1 MNGQRSPRGVTTAP
15 ARSKSMKNLS
25 SVKPGPAFLRGSSS
39 GLHSPAVHS
48 SGSGGSP
55 SHRSPAQSL
64 TSASCVHLPLHHH
77 HHQQSLLPAASPGQL
92 QSQKSPM
99 LLHSER
105 SPQHS
110 PGGSGGGSFSSSYS
124 SGQSPVGS
132 SRSFQFPSSF
142 AQGAPP
148 EHPSPHPPPPQQR
161 VQVVEPFPRH
171 PEEAESSPAV
181 LRHGGAGRSLSV
193 DGDRRETSPGSAGPS
208 SGEEEGEE
216 EAEDVMEYP
225 HQQVYL
231 GACSAAGSAEE
242 QREKQLKTFVTMQ
255 NSSHHKH
262 PGSPEPHI
270 PTPDYDPDT
279 PKAERNSFVF
289 VEKFRDVISH
299 INTIEEL
306 YSEVPE
312 PVPDYHEDEDSNDF
326 PPPPP
331 PIVQDDPE
339 PTSPTDTTTTA
350 TPTVIGVRNGAV
362 SSPEE
367 EGEQIQ
373 PRKLFNPC
381 VVSRE
386 RQALHKELLLNYKLG
401 KDVLQKPELNKI
413 LAKRKDTQKRK
424 EWEEMQANKRTSLE
438 LRLEEQ
444 ANRLKEKEETD
455 KMKTISEDEKQPEFV
470 QMHRRITHKTPTS
483 PPT

>member
-1 MNGQRSPRGVTTAP
+1 MEVFKAVADFSPP
-15 ARSKSMKNLS
+15 ACETGLS
-25 SVKPGPAFLRGSSS
+25 TLLSFCKGDQFEVLDKTKTDWWGARRLKDSVIGYVPSSY
-39 GLHSPAVHS
+39 LQFEE
-48 SGSGGSP
+48 
-55 SHRSPAQSL
+55 RRIEK
-64 TSASCVHLPLHHH
+64 
-77 HHQQSLLPAASPGQL
+77 LLPDDY
-92 QSQKSPM
+92 
-99 LLHSER
+99 H
-105 SPQHS
+105 
-110 PGGSGGGSFSSSYS
+110 
-124 SGQSPVGS
+124 
-132 SRSFQFPSSF
+132 
-142 AQGAPP
+142 
-148 EHPSPHPPPPQQR
+148 
-161 VQVVEPFPRH
+161 
-171 PEEAESSPAV
+171 
-181 LRHGGAGRSLSV
+181 
-193 DGDRRETSPGSAGPS
+193 
-208 SGEEEGEE
+208 
-216 EAEDVMEYP
+216 
-225 HQQVYL
+225 
-231 GACSAAGSAEE
+231 E

-262 PGSPEPHI
+262 P
-270 PTPDYDPDT
+270 
-279 PKAERNSFVF
+279 
-289 VEKFRDVISH
+289 
-299 INTIEEL
+299 EEL

>member
-1 MNGQRSPRGVTTAP
+1 MEVFKAVADFSPP
-15 ARSKSMKNLS
+15 ACETGLS
-25 SVKPGPAFLRGSSS
+25 TLLSFCKGDQFEVLDKTKTDWWGARRLKDSVIGYVPSSY
-39 GLHSPAVHS
+39 LQFEE
-48 SGSGGSP
+48 
-55 SHRSPAQSL
+55 RRIEK
-64 TSASCVHLPLHHH
+64 
-77 HHQQSLLPAASPGQL
+77 LLPDDY
-92 QSQKSPM
+92 
-99 LLHSER
+99 H
-105 SPQHS
+105 
-110 PGGSGGGSFSSSYS
+110 
-124 SGQSPVGS
+124 
-132 SRSFQFPSSF
+132 
-142 AQGAPP
+142 
-148 EHPSPHPPPPQQR
+148 
-161 VQVVEPFPRH
+161 
-171 PEEAESSPAV
+171 
-181 LRHGGAGRSLSV
+181 
-193 DGDRRETSPGSAGPS
+193 
-208 SGEEEGEE
+208 
-216 EAEDVMEYP
+216 
-225 HQQVYL
+225 
-231 GACSAAGSAEE
+231 E

>member
-1 MNGQRSPRGVTTAP
+1 MEVFKAVADFSPP
-15 ARSKSMKNLS
+15 ACETGLS
-25 SVKPGPAFLRGSSS
+25 TLLSFCKGDQFEVLDKTKTDWWGARRLKDSVIGYVPSSY
-39 GLHSPAVHS
+39 LQFEE
-48 SGSGGSP
+48 
-55 SHRSPAQSL
+55 RRIEK
-64 TSASCVHLPLHHH
+64 
-77 HHQQSLLPAASPGQL
+77 LLPDDY
-92 QSQKSPM
+92 
-99 LLHSER
+99 H
-105 SPQHS
+105 
-110 PGGSGGGSFSSSYS
+110 
-124 SGQSPVGS
+124 
-132 SRSFQFPSSF
+132 
-142 AQGAPP
+142 
-148 EHPSPHPPPPQQR
+148 
-161 VQVVEPFPRH
+161 
-171 PEEAESSPAV
+171 
-181 LRHGGAGRSLSV
+181 
-193 DGDRRETSPGSAGPS
+193 
-208 SGEEEGEE
+208 
-216 EAEDVMEYP
+216 
-225 HQQVYL
+225 
-231 GACSAAGSAEE
+231 E

-262 PGSPEPHI
+262 PVSIYGEFGVPM
-270 PTPDYDPDT
+270 DYDIPPLDPVLPADHGLLVPAEDAENCNFDT
-279 PKAERNSFVF
+279 LLPPPSDLLLPPPA
-289 VEKFRDVISH
+289 
-299 INTIEEL
+299 EEL

>member
-262 PGSPEPHI
+262 P
-270 PTPDYDPDT
+270 
-279 PKAERNSFVF
+279 
-289 VEKFRDVISH
+289 
-299 INTIEEL
+299 EEL

>member
-1 MNGQRSPRGVTTAP
+1 MEVFKAVADFSPP
-15 ARSKSMKNLS
+15 ACETGLS
-25 SVKPGPAFLRGSSS
+25 TLLSFCKGDQFEVLDKTKTDWWGARRLKDSVIGYVP
-39 GLHSPAVHS
+39 
-48 SGSGGSP
+48 
-55 SHRSPAQSL
+55 
-64 TSASCVHLPLHHH
+64 
-77 HHQQSLLPAASPGQL
+77 
-92 QSQKSPM
+92 
-99 LLHSER
+99 
-105 SPQHS
+105 
-110 PGGSGGGSFSSSYS
+110 SSYL
-124 SGQSPVGS
+124 Q
-132 SRSFQFPSSF
+132 
-142 AQGAPP
+142 
-148 EHPSPHPPPPQQR
+148 
-161 VQVVEPFPRH
+161 
-171 PEEAESSPAV
+171 
-181 LRHGGAGRSLSV
+181 
-193 DGDRRETSPGSAGPS
+193 
-208 SGEEEGEE
+208 
-216 EAEDVMEYP
+216 
-225 HQQVYL
+225 
-231 GACSAAGSAEE
+231 E

-262 PGSPEPHI
+262 PVSIYGEFGVPM
-270 PTPDYDPDT
+270 DYDIPPLDPVLPADHGLLVPAEDAENCNFDT
-279 PKAERNSFVF
+279 LLPPPSDLLLPPPA
-289 VEKFRDVISH
+289 
-299 INTIEEL
+299 EEL